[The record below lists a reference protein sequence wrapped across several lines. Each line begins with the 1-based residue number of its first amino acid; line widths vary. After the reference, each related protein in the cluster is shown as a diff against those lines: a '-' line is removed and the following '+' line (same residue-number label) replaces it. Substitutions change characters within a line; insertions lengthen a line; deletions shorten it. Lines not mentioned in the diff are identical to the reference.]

1 MNEKNSERIRLIAL
15 SGMFAAMITVMT
27 TFIRIP
33 ASHNG
38 YTHAGDSMIY
48 LAAMVLPA
56 PFAAAASSVGGFM
69 ADILAGAPEWA
80 FATAI
85 IKAINTLPFIAVR
98 YYLKKLGNT
107 LPFIAV
113 RYYLKKLGRDNRI
126 ISPYSIAM
134 LIPTSLVTIIGYFIA
149 EGLMFGFEA
158 SLVTTL
164 LTGWLQPTAG
174 AAVFIL
180 VGGALDGIGF
190 KSKIYPSIM
199 IEGKHA
205 KEKSL

>member
-98 YYLKKLGNT
+98 YYLKKLG
-107 LPFIAV
+107 
-113 RYYLKKLGRDNRI
+113 RDNRI

-134 LIPTSLVTIIGYFIA
+134 LIPTSLVTIVGYYIA

-180 VGGALDGIGF
+180 VGSALDGIGF
-190 KSKIYPSIM
+190 RSKIYPSIM

>member
-56 PFAAAASSVGGFM
+56 PFAAAASSVGGFL

-98 YYLKKLGNT
+98 YY
-107 LPFIAV
+107 P
-113 RYYLKKLGRDNRI
+113 KKLGRDNRI

-180 VGGALDGIGF
+180 VGSALDGIGF
-190 KSKIYPSIM
+190 RSKIYPSIM

>member
-98 YYLKKLGNT
+98 YYLKKLG
-107 LPFIAV
+107 
-113 RYYLKKLGRDNRI
+113 RDNRI

-180 VGGALDGIGF
+180 VGSALDGIGF
-190 KSKIYPSIM
+190 RSKIYPSIM

>member
-56 PFAAAASSVGGFM
+56 PFAAAASAVGGFM

-85 IKAINTLPFIAVR
+85 IKAINTLPFIAAR
-98 YYLKKLGNT
+98 HYLKKLD
-107 LPFIAV
+107 
-113 RYYLKKLGRDNRI
+113 RDNRI
-126 ISPYSIAM
+126 ISPYAIAM
-134 LIPTSLVTIIGYFIA
+134 LLPTSLVTIVGYYIA

-158 SLVTTL
+158 SLITTL

-190 KSKIYPSIM
+190 KSKIYPAVM
-199 IEGKHA
+199 FERRKA
-205 KEKSL
+205 KEKML

>member
-38 YTHAGDSMIY
+38 YTHSGDSMIY

-98 YYLKKLGNT
+98 YYLKKLG
-107 LPFIAV
+107 
-113 RYYLKKLGRDNRI
+113 RDNRI

-134 LIPTSLVTIIGYFIA
+134 LIPTSLVTIVGYYIA

-164 LTGWLQPTAG
+164 ITGWLQPTAG

-190 KSKIYPSIM
+190 KSKIYPGIM
-199 IEGKHA
+199 LAGGKA
-205 KEKSL
+205 KEKML

>member
-1 MNEKNSERIRLIAL
+1 
-15 SGMFAAMITVMT
+15 MITVMT

-98 YYLKKLGNT
+98 N
-107 LPFIAV
+107 
-113 RYYLKKLGRDNRI
+113 YLKKLGRDNRI
-126 ISPYSIAM
+126 ISPYSFAM
-134 LIPTSLVTIIGYFIA
+134 LIPTSLVTIVGYYIA

-164 LTGWLQPTAG
+164 ITGWIQPTAG

-190 KSKIYPSIM
+190 KSKIPPGIM
-199 IEGKHA
+199 LAGGKG
-205 KEKSL
+205 KEKML

>member
-98 YYLKKLGNT
+98 YYLKKLG
-107 LPFIAV
+107 
-113 RYYLKKLGRDNRI
+113 RDNRI
-126 ISPYSIAM
+126 ISLYSIAM
-134 LIPTSLVTIIGYFIA
+134 LIPTSLVTIIGYYIA

>member
-98 YYLKKLGNT
+98 YYLKKLG
-107 LPFIAV
+107 
-113 RYYLKKLGRDNRI
+113 RDNRI

-134 LIPTSLVTIIGYFIA
+134 LIPTSLVTIVGYYIA

-164 LTGWLQPTAG
+164 ITGWLQPTAG

-190 KSKIYPSIM
+190 KSKIYPGIM
-199 IEGKHA
+199 LAGGKT
-205 KEKSL
+205 KEKML

>member
-69 ADILAGAPEWA
+69 ADILAGAP
-80 FATAI
+80 
-85 IKAINTLPFIAVR
+85 V
-98 YYLKKLGNT
+98 
-107 LPFIAV
+107 PFIAV

-134 LIPTSLVTIIGYFIA
+134 LIPTSLVTIVGYYIA

-164 LTGWLQPTAG
+164 ITGWLQPTAG

-190 KSKIYPSIM
+190 KSKIYPGIM
-199 IEGKHA
+199 LAGGKA
-205 KEKSL
+205 KEKML

>member
-1 MNEKNSERIRLIAL
+1 MKKKNSERIRLIAL
-15 SGMFAAMITVMT
+15 SGMLAAMITIMT

-33 ASHNG
+33 ATHNG

-56 PFAAAASSVGGFM
+56 PYAATASSVGGFM

-98 YYLKKLGNT
+98 YYLKK
-107 LPFIAV
+107 I
-113 RYYLKKLGRDNRI
+113 GRDNRI
-126 ISPYSIAM
+126 ISPYTIAM
-134 LIPTSLVTIIGYFIA
+134 LIPTSLVTIVGYYIA
-149 EGLMFGFEA
+149 DGLMFGFEA

-164 LTGWLQPTAG
+164 ITGWLQPTAG
-174 AAVFIL
+174 AAVFVL
-180 VGGALDGIGF
+180 VGSALDGVGF

-199 IEGKHA
+199 LTGRNE
-205 KEKSL
+205 KEKIL

>member
-1 MNEKNSERIRLIAL
+1 MNNKQSERIRLIAL
-15 SGMFAAMITVMT
+15 SGIFAAMITVMT

-98 YYLKKLGNT
+98 YYLKKLG
-107 LPFIAV
+107 
-113 RYYLKKLGRDNRI
+113 RDNRI

-134 LIPTSLVTIIGYFIA
+134 LIPTSLVTIVGYYIA

-164 LTGWLQPTAG
+164 LMGWLQPTAG

>member
-56 PFAAAASSVGGFM
+56 PFAAVASSVGGFM

-98 YYLKKLGNT
+98 YYLKKLG
-107 LPFIAV
+107 
-113 RYYLKKLGRDNRI
+113 RDNRI

-134 LIPTSLVTIIGYFIA
+134 LIPTSLVTIVGYYIA

-164 LTGWLQPTAG
+164 ITGWLQPTAG

-190 KSKIYPSIM
+190 KSKIYPGIM
-199 IEGKHA
+199 LAGGKG
-205 KEKSL
+205 KEKML

>member
-98 YYLKKLGNT
+98 HYLKKLG
-107 LPFIAV
+107 
-113 RYYLKKLGRDNRI
+113 KDNRI
-126 ISPYSIAM
+126 ISPYSLAM
-134 LIPTSLVTIIGYFIA
+134 LIPTSLVTIVGYYIA

-158 SLVTTL
+158 SLVTTMI
-164 LTGWLQPTAG
+164 TGWLQPTAG
-174 AAVFIL
+174 AAVFII
-180 VGGALDGIGF
+180 VGGALDGIEF
-190 KSKIYPSIM
+190 KSKIYPGIM
-199 IEGKHA
+199 LSGRKA

>member
-98 YYLKKLGNT
+98 YYLKKLG
-107 LPFIAV
+107 
-113 RYYLKKLGRDNRI
+113 RDNRI

-134 LIPTSLVTIIGYFIA
+134 LIPTSLVTIVGYYIA

-164 LTGWLQPTAG
+164 ITGWLQPTAG

>member
-98 YYLKKLGNT
+98 YYLKKLG
-107 LPFIAV
+107 
-113 RYYLKKLGRDNRI
+113 RDNRI

-134 LIPTSLVTIIGYFIA
+134 LIPTSLVTIVGYYIA

>member
-1 MNEKNSERIRLIAL
+1 MNEKNSERIRLIVL

-98 YYLKKLGNT
+98 YYLKKLG
-107 LPFIAV
+107 
-113 RYYLKKLGRDNRI
+113 RDNRI

-134 LIPTSLVTIIGYFIA
+134 LIPTSLVTIVGYYIA

-164 LTGWLQPTAG
+164 ITGWIQPTAG

-190 KSKIYPSIM
+190 KSKISPGIM
-199 IEGKHA
+199 LAGGKA
-205 KEKSL
+205 KEKML